1 MSNQKQ
7 MTLAKSRV
15 GRIKLHL
22 LTLIR
27 DHHVKF
33 HFQGIKREILAL

>member
-7 MTLAKSRV
+7 MNLAKSSI

-22 LTLIR
+22 LALIR

-33 HFQGIKREILAL
+33 HYKGIKREIFA